1 MTRFHAPT
9 RDAPAGWDLQRE
21 LDRRLAGLEPA
32 LIELRRDLHAHPELA
47 WAEVRTSRVV
57 RDRLTA
63 AGLTPRVLP
72 SGTGVVCDVGAG
84 EPLVALRADLDA
96 LPVRD
101 EKDVAYRSTV
111 PGLCHACGHDVHT
124 VIVLG
129 AGVVLAELAAAGTV
143 PGRVRLVFQPAEEAT
158 PGGALDVLAADA
170 LAGVRRI
177 FAVHC
182 DPQTVVGTVGLRVG
196 AITAA
201 SDHVCVRLSGPGG
214 HTARPH
220 LTGDLVYA
228 LGKVITEL
236 PAALTRRLD
245 PRAAVAL
252 VWGRVAAGS
261 APNAIPDT
269 GLAEGTVRTLDTET
283 WAQLPELVTEIARAT
298 AAPYAVNCEV
308 AYRRGVPP
316 VVNEPV
322 STELLRATATEIVGV
337 DNIVNAEQS
346 LGGEDFGWY
355 LEHVPGALARLG
367 VAVPGDAP
375 ASGAPARGR
384 DLHQG
389 TFDVDERAIGL
400 GVRLLTGAAISA
412 LHLERGDR
420 PPRLAARP

>member
-101 EKDVAYRSTV
+101 ERD
-111 PGLCHACGHDVHT
+111 
-124 VIVLG
+124 
-129 AGVVLAELAAAGTV
+129 GVVLAELAAAGTV

-158 PGGALDVLAADA
+158 PGGALDVLAAGA

-196 AITAA
+196 AITEA

-236 PAALTRRLD
+236 PAALTRRVD

-261 APNAIPDT
+261 APNAIPVT